1 MCSLR
6 CPEVR
11 VVAHDKS
18 PAACDPPGTTLRD
31 AVTADLVFV
40 SVPTPMLPASGRVDL
55 SIVEAVVANIRE
67 VDPGARIVVR
77 STVPPGTCARLRVH
91 FMPEFLTEAAAA
103 EDFRRNPV
111 WVLGAPGGAPDPA
124 VRAALGA
131 VFRAAKRHRR
141 IESDRTEW
149 VHSTEAELIKYFR
162 NTFLATKVAF
172 CNEFASLCATLG
184 VEYGAVRKHAAVDAR
199 IGLSHTAV
207 PGPDGMTGYGGTC
220 FPKDTR
226 GLIGVF
232 DQHRVRCRLLEASVE
247 RNETIDRPGR
257 EWLSMVGR
265 AVSERDEASTS
276 DSV

>member
-1 MCSLR
+1 MRARASVTPPTLACAQANNAEAPSVSGNAG
-6 CPEVR
+6 PDHIYKFTASTTGSVR
-11 VVAHDKS
+11 VSTCGSQFNTHVNLYHDINEM
-18 PAACDPPGTTLRD
+18 GTTCD
-31 AVTADLVFV
+31 TITNYQENYY
-40 SVPTPMLPASGRVDL
+40 S
-55 SIVEAVVANIRE
+55 E
-67 VDPGARIVVR
+67 
-77 STVPPGTCARLRVH
+77 
-91 FMPEFLTEAAAA
+91 
-103 EDFRRNPV
+103 
-111 WVLGAPGGAPDPA
+111 
-124 VRAALGA
+124 
-131 VFRAAKRHRR
+131 
-141 IESDRTEW
+141 
-149 VHSTEAELIKYFR
+149 
-162 NTFLATKVAF
+162 VAF

-232 DQHRVRCRLLEASVE
+232 DQHRVRCPLLEASVK

-257 EWLSMVGR
+257 EWLTMVGR